1 MYVIDKEL
9 SAMER
14 AFCGVL
20 GSDILSREVKVIQGK
35 ILPQRRYIEG
45 FYNWEGNNYF
55 ADAII
60 EYPDGKRH
68 SLVKKTLRGATTS

>member
-1 MYVIDKEL
+1 MYISEKEL

-14 AFCGVL
+14 AFSGVL
-20 GSDILSREVKVIQGK
+20 GSEILSRDVKVIQGE

-45 FYNWEGNNYF
+45 FYNWQGNNLF
-55 ADAII
+55 TDAII

-68 SLVKKTLRGATTS
+68 TLMKKL

>member
-1 MYVIDKEL
+1 MYISEKEL

-14 AFCGVL
+14 AFSGVL
-20 GSDILSREVKVIQGK
+20 GSEILSRDVKVIQGE

-45 FYNWEGNNYF
+45 FYNWQGNNLF
-55 ADAII
+55 TDAII

-68 SLVKKTLRGATTS
+68 TLIKKL